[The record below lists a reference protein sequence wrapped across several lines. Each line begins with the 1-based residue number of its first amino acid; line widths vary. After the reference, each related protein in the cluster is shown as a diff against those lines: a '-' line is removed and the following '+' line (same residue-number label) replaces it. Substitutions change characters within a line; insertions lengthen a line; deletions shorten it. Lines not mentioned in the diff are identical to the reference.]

1 MRLFVLLDWHAA
13 LGAAADPAGV
23 LGTDDNPGTAA
34 YISWIPQIVRTTGGW
49 RSRLTTAPTVAAVT
63 KWLEDEGTCQL
74 AEIPV
79 PAGAVSLPD
88 AVEAAVDMLLAEV
101 IPFLSPRE
109 AWLCRTGANVQAAA
123 CCHWSER
130 RIA

>member
-1 MRLFVLLDWHAA
+1 MRLFVLLDWHPA
-13 LGAAADPAGV
+13 LGTAADPAGV
-23 LGTDDNPGTAA
+23 LGMDGSPGTAA

-49 RSRLTTAPTVAAVT
+49 RSRLTTSPTVAAVT

-101 IPFLSPRE
+101 IPYLPLREPR
-109 AWLCRTGANVQAAA
+109 
-123 CCHWSER
+123 
-130 RIA
+130 